1 MIYFT
6 QNTYLL
12 SIISASIF
20 GVIFEIS
27 AFLVS
32 IIPSTANF
40 LSYLLRECLVYRTGI
55 FSRPEKA
62 PKLRARGVVG
72 HVVSAVAVFI
82 KTVIFLLGL
91 YLVCYAVLD
100 GEVRLA
106 VFLSGIVGVTV
117 SKLFMSILSR
127 LGPLMEIPIAFLIIV
142 LRILT
147 LPIRP
152 LGLFFCK
159 ILPKFTEKII
169 SICPSRNNYSL
180 DNPS

>member
-82 KTVIFLLGL
+82 KTVILSKSVFYKTLKWIIFNNHPKPLFL
-91 YLVCYAVLD
+91 
-100 GEVRLA
+100 
-106 VFLSGIVGVTV
+106 
-117 SKLFMSILSR
+117 K
-127 LGPLMEIPIAFLIIV
+127 
-142 LRILT
+142 
-147 LPIRP
+147 
-152 LGLFFCK
+152 
-159 ILPKFTEKII
+159 
-169 SICPSRNNYSL
+169 
-180 DNPS
+180 